1 MGKKKAYP
9 SRMRG
14 RGVEVAYGNFFISI
28 DGGTLMIET
37 IKMKN
42 CATYTTDDSAIEDCQ
57 KINFFYGANGSGKS
71 TISKFL
77 QNQSNEEYSDCEI
90 KWSDNTPMN
99 IVVYNREFR
108 EQNFKENIDGVF
120 TLGNATIKDI
130 EALDELK
137 KERDRKKQEYDS
149 RKESLEKKK
158 IEEQE
163 KHDQFKEKLWVTIL
177 KQNENDFQEAFSG
190 YRGNKEKF
198 REQVLLRYK
207 QEHASHDT
215 RESLKL
221 RAATLLSSKPE
232 KCFPISNLDDN
243 LISDVLKIENNDI
256 WNKVIIGNQDVPIA
270 KMISILDNADWVSQG
285 RKYIKNRDICP
296 FCQQHTIT
304 DCLLK
309 ELESFFS
316 GEYEK
321 DIQTVKNQTDL
332 YKKLTQELYEVLKKI
347 NTSSESI
354 TIGKLDF
361 DKYKLLLDTLNTIFS
376 GNISEMMSK
385 ENEASKKI
393 QISDSSS
400 LIKDICNIIVEAN
413 KAIND
418 HNDMVENYN
427 AERKKI
433 VDDIWNFLIAE
444 NKSVIQAYIDELTN
458 IEKAKQGIQK
468 CITEYESNLDIIE
481 NKIIKDGANITSV
494 EPAVREIN
502 RSLKRYGFT
511 NFEIVPSEIQKNS
524 YQIKR
529 KDGTLAC
536 HTLSEGEETFISFL
550 YFLQFAK
557 GAKNIENVSSPKI
570 LVLDDPICSLDS
582 TVLYIVSSLVKGL
595 MIDVRNDKSDVK
607 QLFILTHNVFF
618 HKETSFTNNR
628 SDTCNDINY
637 WIINKD
643 NNISRIIPYKKTNP
657 IKTSYELLWQELKFN
672 TNASLVTTQNIMRRI
687 LENYFSMLGKCK
699 DNKII
704 ESFTS
709 IEDQM
714 ICRSLLSWINDGS
727 HSIPDDLYIDSYT
740 DSIDRYKHIFK
751 DIFIQMGHKAHYDM
765 MMGIPEDTETTESEI
780 IAK

>member
-1 MGKKKAYP
+1 
-9 SRMRG
+9 
-14 RGVEVAYGNFFISI
+14 
-28 DGGTLMIET
+28 MIES

-42 CATYTTDDSAIEDCQ
+42 CATYTTDDSTIEDCQ

-149 RKESLEKKK
+149 RKELLEKKK

-163 KHDQFKEKLWVTIL
+163 KHDQFKEKVWMTIL

-207 QEHASHDT
+207 QENASHDT

-232 KCFPISNLDDN
+232 KCFLISNLDNN
-243 LISDVLKIENNDI
+243 LISGILKIETDDI

-285 RKYIKNRDICP
+285 RKYIKDRDICP

-304 DCLLK
+304 DGLLE
-309 ELESFFS
+309 ELEAFFS

-332 YKKLTQELYEVLKKI
+332 YKKLTQELYEVLKKV

-361 DKYKLLLDTLNTIFS
+361 DKYKLLLD
-376 GNISEMMSK
+376 
-385 ENEASKKI
+385 
-393 QISDSSS
+393 
-400 LIKDICNIIVEAN
+400 
-413 KAIND
+413 
-418 HNDMVENYN
+418 
-427 AERKKI
+427 
-433 VDDIWNFLIAE
+433 
-444 NKSVIQAYIDELTN
+444 
-458 IEKAKQGIQK
+458 
-468 CITEYESNLDIIE
+468 
-481 NKIIKDGANITSV
+481 
-494 EPAVREIN
+494 
-502 RSLKRYGFT
+502 
-511 NFEIVPSEIQKNS
+511 
-524 YQIKR
+524 
-529 KDGTLAC
+529 
-536 HTLSEGEETFISFL
+536 
-550 YFLQFAK
+550 
-557 GAKNIENVSSPKI
+557 
-570 LVLDDPICSLDS
+570 
-582 TVLYIVSSLVKGL
+582 
-595 MIDVRNDKSDVK
+595 
-607 QLFILTHNVFF
+607 NVFF

-628 SDTCNDINY
+628 SDTYNDINY

-643 NNISRIIPYKKTNP
+643 NNISRIIPYKKINP

-687 LENYFSMLGKCK
+687 LENYFSMLGKYK
-699 DNKII
+699 DDKII

-709 IEDQM
+709 VEDQM

-780 IAK
+780 ITK